1 MKLSTAI
8 VLSAASSACAF
19 APSPN
24 AAFSTQLSASP
35 YLKSLTGGATI
46 QWSDY
51 SALTAPSEP
60 EAPAAPAAAVKGP
73 AFGSYL
79 DSLSS
84 GGVSVVESP
93 AEPVSGYNTNEGSGY
108 SGLTGPSGAGNK
120 LW

>member
-8 VLSAASSACAF
+8 VLSGVSSACAF
-19 APSPN
+19 VPSPN

-46 QWSDY
+46 EWGDY
-51 SALTAPSEP
+51 STPAASAEP

-79 DSLSS
+79 DSLTS
-84 GGVSVVESP
+84 GAASVVESP
-93 AEPVSGYNTNEGSGY
+93 AEPVSGYNTNEDSGY
-108 SGLTGPSGAGNK
+108 SGLTGPSGAGNS